1 MATNNASIKVA
12 FIGLG
17 AMGMPMAS
25 NMVRKGFN
33 VAGFDVDASKVARL
47 AAVGAHPAV
56 SIKDAVADADVV
68 VTMLPATQHVENV
81 VLGADGVLAHMSV
94 DAVLMDM
101 STIDPA
107 GTDKVAAAC
116 AARRIA
122 FTDCPV
128 GRLVM
133 HAERG
138 ESLFMVGG
146 DDATFARVEPLLNA
160 MGNSIHRCGKVGMG
174 TRMKVINNYMLLVTA
189 QVVAES
195 LVLGSKLGLSVD
207 TIKSVTGATT
217 ANNGQLQIAFANKVL
232 KGDIEPGFTIDLC
245 YKDIG
250 LAMAAAAEQ
259 RIGLPVGA
267 AAYSVV
273 GAARATAYASKDYS
287 ALLNYACEL
296 AGIALPEA

>member
-1 MATNNASIKVA
+1 
-12 FIGLG
+12 
-17 AMGMPMAS
+17 MGMPMAS
-25 NMVRKGFN
+25 NLVRKGFDIN
-33 VAGFDVDASKVARL
+33 GFDVDAKKIQQLATLGAR
-47 AAVGAHPAV
+47 AAT
-56 SIKDAVADADVV
+56 SIADAVNGVDVV
-68 VTMLPATQHVENV
+68 VTMLPATRHVETV
-81 VLGADGVLAHMSV
+81 ALGDNGVLAHMPGS
-94 DAVLMDM
+94 AVLMDM

-116 AARRIA
+116 VERAIA

-160 MGNSIHRCGKVGMG
+160 MGNSIHRCGATGMG
-174 TRMKVINNYMLLVTA
+174 TRMKVVNNYMLLVTA

-195 LVLGSKLGLSVD
+195 LVLGTKLGLSVE

-267 AAYSVV
+267 AAYSVI
-273 GAARATAYASKDYS
+273 GSARATAYASKDYS
-287 ALLNYACEL
+287 ALLAYAYDL
-296 AGIALPEA
+296 AGLHLPAK